1 MSKKSDQTLKL
12 LDKVSTGWPA
22 PEKLESANLLEQGLY
37 AILRR
42 TLEAAHAA
50 TVVAALRANYSDW
63 NELRVAQAQEI
74 CSHLD
79 IPAKLKLDAARA
91 TKEYLQEVFQRSHG
105 LELEFLRDDQQS
117 AARFVS
123 ILPYIGLGTAHW
135 LMWLASAEKEV
146 PVTQGL
152 VRVLDRLG
160 LIARNSSSKKMRAA
174 IDPLVP
180 DGREVDFLLR
190 FGEVGSRWC
199 DARKPA
205 CYACPLVDD
214 CRYGKKAFREWQVQQ
229 KRLEQQRVRD
239 EARRAILAKKEEEK
253 RKKEDEKR
261 RREEE
266 RVAQKRAAVDARKR
280 RETER
285 LARIETKKRETEA
298 KAKAKLEAAKKAAE
312 LEARRKADAE
322 VKRVAAQ
329 KEAEKLAAKKK
340 LADAR
345 AAEKKALAEKK
356 AAEAKALADKKAA
369 EAKALADKK
378 AAEKKALAEKKA
390 AEKKAAELKAA
401 QSKLAAKKAAEKA
414 AADKKEAARKL
425 AEKKAAEK
433 KAAAAKAKS
442 APKAKSAAKP
452 AAKAKAAKSKNGGRR

>member
-1 MSKKSDQTLKL
+1 MSKKSDQSLKL
-12 LDKVSTGWPA
+12 LEKVSTGWPT
-22 PEKLESANLLEQGLY
+22 PEKLDDANLLEQGLY

-42 TLEAAHAA
+42 SLEPAHAKA
-50 TVVAALRANYSDW
+50 VVTGLRAAYSDW

-74 CSHLD
+74 CTHYD
-79 IPAKLKLDAARA
+79 IPARLKLVAARA

-105 LELEFLRDDQQS
+105 LELEFLRDDAQS

-135 LMWLASAEKEV
+135 LMWLASGEKEV

-180 DGREVDFLLR
+180 EGREVDFVIR

-239 EARRAILAKKEEEK
+239 EARRAVLAKKEEEK
-253 RKKEDEKR
+253 RRKDEEKR

-266 RVAQKRAAVDARKR
+266 RLAKKREAEEAKKR
-280 RETER
+280 REAER
-285 LARIETKKRETEA
+285 VARAQAKQREAEA
-298 KAKAKLEAAKKAAE
+298 KAKAKVEAARKKAELETKRKAEAEAKRLAAQKAAE
-312 LEARRKADAE
+312 KAAARKQAAE
-322 VKRVAAQ
+322 
-329 KEAEKLAAKKK
+329 
-340 LADAR
+340 AR
-345 AAEKKALAEKK
+345 AAERKALAEKK
-356 AAEAKALADKKAA
+356 AAAKKAA
-369 EAKALADKK
+369 AAKLA
-378 AAEKKALAEKKA
+378 AQKKALAEKQ
-390 AEKKAAELKAA
+390 AA
-401 QSKLAAKKAAEKA
+401 QK
-414 AADKKEAARKL
+414 R
-425 AEKKAAEK
+425 AAEK
-433 KAAAAKAKS
+433 KAAAKLAAEKKA
-442 APKAKSAAKP
+442 AAKKAA
-452 AAKAKAAKSKNGGRR
+452 AAKKSKARSGGRR

>member
-1 MSKKSDQTLKL
+1 MSKKSDQSLKL
-12 LDKVSTGWPA
+12 LEKVSTGWPT
-22 PEKLESANLLEQGLY
+22 PEKLDNANLLEQGLY

-42 TLEAAHAA
+42 SLEPAHAA
-50 TVVAALRANYSDW
+50 AVVVGLRGAYTDW

-74 CSHLD
+74 CEHFD
-79 IPAKLKLDAARA
+79 IPAKQKLVAARA

-105 LELEFLRDDQQS
+105 LELEFLRDDPQS

-123 ILPYIGLGTAHW
+123 ILPYVGLGTAHW
-135 LMWLASAEKEV
+135 LMWLAAGEKEV

-190 FGEVGSRWC
+190 FGEVASRWC

-214 CRYGKKAFREWQVQQ
+214 CRHGKKAFREWQIQQ
-229 KRLEQQRVRD
+229 KRLEQQRIKD

-253 RKKEDEKR
+253 RQKEEEKR

-266 RVAQKRAAVDARKR
+266 RLAKKREAEDAKKR
-280 RETER
+280 REAER
-285 LARIETKKRETEA
+285 VAKAQAKVREAEA
-298 KAKAKLEAAKKAAE
+298 KAKAKVEAEKKKAE
-312 LEARRKADAE
+312 LEAKRKAEAE
-322 VKRVAAQ
+322 AKKLAAQ
-329 KEAEKLAAKKK
+329 KAAEKAAAKKK
-340 LADAR
+340 LMEAR
-345 AAEKKALAEKK
+345 AAERK
-356 AAEAKALADKKAA
+356 AA
-369 EAKALADKK
+369 ADKK

-390 AEKKAAELKAA
+390 AEKKAAAEKLAAQKKAQAAKLAAQKKAA
-401 QSKLAAKKAAEKA
+401 AEKKAKAAAALAAKKAADA
-414 AADKKEAARKL
+414 
-425 AEKKAAEK
+425 KKAAEAKAK
-433 KAAAAKAKS
+433 KTAAAKK
-442 APKAKSAAKP
+442 KAKS
-452 AAKAKAAKSKNGGRR
+452 GGRR

>member
-42 TLEAAHAA
+42 TLEPAHAA

-79 IPAKLKLDAARA
+79 IPEKLKLDAARA

-239 EARRAILAKKEEEK
+239 EARRAILAKKDEEK

-266 RVAQKRAAVDARKR
+266 RVAQKRAAADARKR

-285 LARIETKKRETEA
+285 LARIEAKKRETEA

-312 LEARRKADAE
+312 LEVKRKADAE
-322 VKRVAAQ
+322 AKRLAAQ

-356 AAEAKALADKKAA
+356 AAE
-369 EAKALADKK
+369 
-378 AAEKKALAEKKA
+378 KKALAEKKA

-401 QSKLAAKKAAEKA
+401 QAKLAAKKAAEKA
-414 AADKKEAARKL
+414 AAEKKEAARKA

-442 APKAKSAAKP
+442 APKAKPAAKP
-452 AAKAKAAKSKNGGRR
+452 AAKAKASKAKNGRR